1 LRNSI
6 VPLPL
11 LSFHRRQ
18 QIRVCL
24 EICPSYHR
32 STDNCLK
39 HRPRRLYRPTLP
51 LRQSFLSYPTL
62 VDRELSVDHI
72 AMLSK
77 LSLSALALAVFP
89 VAIRAHIALWDEAM
103 FGWEDDPN
111 QSNVVTPLANM
122 AFNDWWLHGPDARNK
137 PPKDGKFMELPSGG
151 VYHGYTSCNKQQSK

>member
-1 LRNSI
+1 
-6 VPLPL
+6 
-11 LSFHRRQ
+11 
-18 QIRVCL
+18 
-24 EICPSYHR
+24 
-32 STDNCLK
+32 
-39 HRPRRLYRPTLP
+39 
-51 LRQSFLSYPTL
+51 
-62 VDRELSVDHI
+62 VDHI